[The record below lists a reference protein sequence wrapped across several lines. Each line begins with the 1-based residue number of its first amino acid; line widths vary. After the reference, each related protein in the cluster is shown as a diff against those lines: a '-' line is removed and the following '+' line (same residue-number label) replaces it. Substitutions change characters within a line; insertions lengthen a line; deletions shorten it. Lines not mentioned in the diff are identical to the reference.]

1 MFMRLGA
8 FMGDNVADATCADDD
23 DFLAHGMFFFV

>member
-8 FMGDNVADATCADDD
+8 FMGDNVTDATRADDN
-23 DFLAHGMFFFV
+23 DFLAHGRFFFV